1 VTPRELTLHRTA
13 LLESALHYAR
23 RGWPVFPVYS
33 ITDGRCSCG
42 HECGRN
48 AGKHPRTEHGLLDAT
63 TDLARIRSW
72 WAMWPDANVGIPT
85 GAQTFIVLDVDPE
98 KSGDVSLAALIAQH
112 GPLPATVEACTG
124 GGGRHL
130 CFQHPGGTIRNSASM
145 LGPGLDLRGDGGYIV
160 AAPSRHRSGRWY
172 EWELSSHP
180 DEVPLAPL
188 PAWLLARLTAGS
200 NGNGAGPRADPVDEI
215 IPEGSRNATLASL
228 AGTMR
233 RRGMTVEEIVDA
245 LRSVNQR
252 RCVPPLGDDELRQI
266 AHSIGRYAP
275 AATPGEAQT
284 DTASEA
290 PEVVAPLGIGL
301 GEFLAQTFP
310 PLEPIVEGLLY
321 TDGGGWIG
329 GEEKLGKSYYAVEE
343 ALSIAL
349 GLPVCGRFPVPQRRR
364 VFFIE
369 EEDPPRRLHARVNA
383 LLRGKGL
390 DPTTPA
396 LRAELDGW
404 MRLAV
409 WTGFSFDVPDVV
421 ARLAVTCR
429 TFQPAVIYGDVLRKL
444 TLRDLN
450 KSAEAGALLA
460 TLDRLR
466 RTHGVVFRILHHYR
480 KTQGFR
486 AGRGSQEL
494 GGSFQLGA
502 WAENSLFF
510 EPIGRK
516 HGAVKVEVQSKDAP
530 PAPAF
535 TLVFESEGPVHDP
548 TWVRL
553 RADELTETSV
563 RAQNLDRV
571 LQALGTVPPSAAV
584 TGRPGVLI
592 LSLVAAL
599 TLSDKTIRGCLKNL
613 EAAGK
618 AAVVGKASKGAAL
631 WAVTGQ

>member
-1 VTPRELTLHRTA
+1 MTLVPSHRDELHGSGLTDETIGIA
-13 LLESALHYAR
+13 GFYSAPA
-23 RGWPVFPVYS
+23 
-33 ITDGRCSCG
+33 
-42 HECGRN
+42 
-48 AGKHPRTEHGLLDAT
+48 
-63 TDLARIRSW
+63 
-72 WAMWPDANVGIPT
+72 
-85 GAQTFIVLDVDPE
+85 
-98 KSGDVSLAALIAQH
+98 AALRDLL
-112 GPLPATVEACTG
+112 GYGVPSG
-124 GGGRHL
+124 GWVI
-130 CFQHPGGTIRNSASM
+130 PYAS
-145 LGPGLDLRGDGGYIV
+145 
-160 AAPSRHRSGRWY
+160 
-172 EWELSSHP
+172 
-180 DEVPLAPL
+180 
-188 PAWLLARLTAGS
+188 
-200 NGNGAGPRADPVDEI
+200 NGAGPYARAKLDRAGVDGKRYRSPVGCGNHLYLPPPRLFDAAVLADAAVPLYLVEGEKKALKACQEGLPALALSGVWAWRRKGLDQHSTT
-215 IPEGSRNATLASL
+215 IPDLDRVTWAGRTVLLVFDSDLETKPTVQQAEAALAQEL
-228 AGTMR
+228 A
-233 RRGMTVEEIVDA
+233 RRGAEVWGYR
-245 LRSVNQR
+245 L
-252 RCVPPLGDDELRQI
+252 PPGPAGAKVGLDDFLV
-266 AHSIGRYAP
+266 AHSVERFCRLEP
-275 AATPGEAQT
+275 VLLATP
-284 DTASEA
+284 
-290 PEVVAPLGIGL
+290 PPVPAPLGIGL

-349 GLPVCGRFPVPQRRR
+349 GLPVCGRFPVPKRRR

-369 EEDPPRRLHARVNA
+369 EEDPPRRLHARINA

-390 DPTTPA
+390 DPTDPA
-396 LRAELDGW
+396 LRADLDAW

-409 WTGFSFDVPDVV
+409 WVGFSFDAPALV
-421 ARLAVTCR
+421 ARLDATCR
-429 TFQPAVIYGDVLRKL
+429 TFHPAVIYGDVLRKL

-450 KSAEAGALLA
+450 KGAEAGALLA
-460 TLDRLR
+460 TLDQLR
-466 RTHGVVFRILHHYR
+466 REHGVIFRILHHYR

-516 HGAVKVEVQSKDAP
+516 QGAVKVEVQSKDAP

-548 TWVRL
+548 LWVRL

-563 RAQNLDRV
+563 RARNLDAV

-584 TGRPGVLI
+584 EGLPGVLI
-592 LSLVAAL
+592 LSLVPAVK
-599 TLSDKTIRGCLKNL
+599 LSDKTIRGCLKDL